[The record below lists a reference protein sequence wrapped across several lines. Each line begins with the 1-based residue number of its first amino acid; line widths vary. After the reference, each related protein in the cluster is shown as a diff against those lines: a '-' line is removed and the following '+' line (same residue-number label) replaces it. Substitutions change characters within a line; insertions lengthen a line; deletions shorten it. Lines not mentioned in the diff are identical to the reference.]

1 MLTNLTIERTTAIAG
16 LEPFSVPIVNAENSQ
31 IQILAIDGLGPV
43 KADISSVPYTTRSGE
58 YPTDKSVGKRN
69 IILTIRFNPKYN
81 LGATITTLRQTM
93 YRYFRPTDSVKLTFS
108 SDEMAD
114 VYISGTVESM
124 EVDQFSEEPQLD
136 ISVLCFEPN
145 FISVTPGNFTGIAQ
159 PGDQTVDVVNNGT
172 EDVGFVLELRATAA
186 VPSWTGN
193 ILIQGDAPN
202 SPSMTLADIT
212 LDSTYKYFI
221 STVDGDKYVRQLN
234 ISTGVYSSRLYKL
247 TTADV
252 WAKLHQL
259 TNKVKVKATPGGPE
273 FVGSYRHEYGAL

>member
-1 MLTNLTIERTTAIAG
+1 MLTNLKIERSVAIVG
-16 LEPFSVPIVNAENSQ
+16 LDAFSVPIVNADDND
-31 IQILAIDGLGPV
+31 IQITSIKGLGPV

-58 YPTDKSVGKRN
+58 YPTDKSIGKRN
-69 IILTIRFNPKYN
+69 IVLTVRLNPKYN

-108 SDEMAD
+108 SDELAD

-136 ISVLCFEPN
+136 ISVLCFDPN
-145 FISVTPGNFTGIAQ
+145 FVSVVSGSFTGIAQ

-172 EDVGFVLELRATAA
+172 EDVGFVLELRATAD
-186 VPSWTGN
+186 VPSWTGD

-202 SPSMTLADIT
+202 SPSMTLTNIT

-221 STVDGDKYVRQLN
+221 STVDGDRYVNQLN
-234 ISTGVYSSRLYKL
+234 IGTGVYSSRLYKL